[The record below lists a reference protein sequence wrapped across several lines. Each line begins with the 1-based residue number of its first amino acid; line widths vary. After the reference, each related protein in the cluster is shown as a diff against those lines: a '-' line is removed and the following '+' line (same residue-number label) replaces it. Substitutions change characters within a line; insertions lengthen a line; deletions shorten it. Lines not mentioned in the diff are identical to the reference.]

1 MRGVIITS
9 QCTTTSAIPKQE
21 HALSHSSV
29 FATVLPA
36 AQAITQPAGT
46 ALSVATALPTP
57 VVFKQLTQPRT
68 YKGSISWKDYKSHFE
83 RLCKVNNWTTAQDKA
98 QNLTLALAGP
108 AVDILKDIDESVPN
122 AYDQTWQQIGRRFGH
137 TDAPRDA
144 QWRSQKLCVGVGPSA
159 SPPLAPLPSPPSP
172 SLEVGPLNP
181 ARGSGERWPPTG
193 PGGARPTNDFRCIL
207 S

>member
-1 MRGVIITS
+1 
-9 QCTTTSAIPKQE
+9 
-21 HALSHSSV
+21 V

-98 QNLTLALAGP
+98 QNLTLALEGP
-108 AVDILKDIDESVPN
+108 AVDILKDIDESVRYPMHM
-122 AYDQTWQQIGRRFGH
+122 TRPGKIGRRFGH

-144 QWRSQKLCVGVGPSA
+144 MRRFDYRRQLDNESLQEFEQGSTAKLGR
-159 SPPLAPLPSPPSP
+159 L
-172 SLEVGPLNP
+172 
-181 ARGSGERWPPTG
+181 
-193 PGGARPTNDFRCIL
+193 
-207 S
+207 